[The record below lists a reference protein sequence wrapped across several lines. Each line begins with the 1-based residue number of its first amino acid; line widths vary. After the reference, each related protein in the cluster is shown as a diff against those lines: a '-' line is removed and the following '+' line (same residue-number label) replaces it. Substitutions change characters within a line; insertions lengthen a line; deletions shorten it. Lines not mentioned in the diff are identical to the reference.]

1 MEKLLE
7 SFPTFEERK
16 EYFKSF
22 IFQPEKISLNSEQD
36 TSNIEQSVIENQ
48 YQTETFSQ
56 FKNILQKPALNV
68 KSLQLN
74 RATIPNAVSSIPNNE
89 SIFVYRRIGN
99 SGAPD
104 YSPLYNQG
112 GFSSSFRFVR
122 LLRTDDWTQNDPIF
136 YDLNKTP
143 NDFGFNTLFQNYQG
157 LVDAL
162 NKSAVNDPLQ
172 VFVPPLVL
180 EQFYVSNDVK
190 FEFDP
195 ITNKILLVPQQALQ
209 TDICGNPFPN
219 FYYAE
224 VGYEDPLL
232 PQFLATAQ
240 TTLSQYTS
248 AGTFIDLYRPLNV
261 RLGFPWN
268 GLLPPVTD
276 PIYPTLLTTRM
287 RPVPDYLSNPWKPI
301 LNYYAQS
308 FGNLVYTQNVYIY
321 SNIIGGSS
329 EDVGNDLPLLA
340 VIPISTGQLGVNTF
354 EAKTLNALTKI
365 TNQIYEINIIMK
377 TDTGSTFELPNGAC
391 VNIEISLTY

>member
-1 MEKLLE
+1 MQDLIE

-36 TSNIEQSVIENQ
+36 ANTIEQAIVLNQ

-74 RATIPNAVSSIPNNE
+74 RATIPNAVVSIPNNE
-89 SIFVYRRIGN
+89 TIFVYRRIVN

-104 YSPLYNQG
+104 YQPLFNQG

-122 LLRTDDWTQNDPIF
+122 LLRTDDWNQNDPAF
-136 YDLNKTP
+136 YDLGKTP
-143 NDFGFNTLFQNYQG
+143 SNFGFNTLFQTYQD

-162 NKSAVNDPLQ
+162 NKATQNDPLQ
-172 VFVPPLVL
+172 TFVPPLIL
-180 EQFYVSNDVK
+180 EQFYVANDVR
-190 FEFDP
+190 FEFDVA
-195 ITNKILLVPQQALQ
+195 TNKIVMVPVQGTQ
-209 TDICGNPFPN
+209 TDICGNFLPN

-240 TTLSQYTS
+240 ATLSQYMFPGS
-248 AGTFIDLYRPLNV
+248 FDLYRPLNV
-261 RLGFPWN
+261 RLGYSWN
-268 GLLPPVTD
+268 GLLPLITN
-276 PIYPTLLTTRM
+276 PIYPTILSTRM
-287 RPVPDYLSNPWKPI
+287 RPVPDYSSSSIWKPI
-301 LNYYAQS
+301 LPYYAQS

-354 EAKTLNALTKI
+354 EAKTLNPLTKI

-377 TDTGSTFELPNGAC
+377 TDTGSAFELPNGAC